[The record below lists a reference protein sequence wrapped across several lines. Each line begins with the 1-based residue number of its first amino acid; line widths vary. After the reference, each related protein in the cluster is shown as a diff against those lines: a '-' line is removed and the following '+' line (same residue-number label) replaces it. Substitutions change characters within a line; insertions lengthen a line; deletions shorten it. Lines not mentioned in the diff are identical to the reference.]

1 MHSRTFLG
9 SGLSQRWCTLSL
21 TPSSVIRYS
30 RSVYKGPPE
39 SDTESPRTCNNQRTH
54 YHVATAINRSAS
66 SMTWSSVTAEVRR
79 LLRCHMNAHDPS
91 HQSTPRGNT
100 RHRRDCRATM
110 PVPLCVRTPLWEHPG
125 QTRVL
130 QHPSIPTHTLAHR
143 QISSFIRVH
152 HQTSPRTCGKTINLI
167 SCSHQ
172 TPQAS
177 SLQRVLYSKQ
187 PW

>member
-21 TPSSVIRYS
+21 TRSSVIRYS

-66 SMTWSSVTAEVRR
+66 SMTWSSVTAEVRQPH
-79 LLRCHMNAHDPS
+79 RCPTNAHDPN
-91 HQSTPRGNT
+91 HPSTLRGNI
-100 RHRRDCRATM
+100 RHRRDCQATTQ
-110 PVPLCVRTPLWEHPG
+110 VPLCARTPLWEHPE
-125 QTRVL
+125 QTHVL
-130 QHPSIPTHTLAHR
+130 QRRSIPTHTLARH
-143 QISSFIRVH
+143 QTSSFILAH
-152 HQTSPRTCGKTINLI
+152 HRTSLRTCGKTINLT

-172 TPQAS
+172 TPQVS